1 MAMEKTELNTSV
13 NEELQDEYVSEH
25 ISVIDFKMITFSL
38 AEKDYAIDIMK
49 VKEIAKANNFTYVP
63 NTAPFVLGVYNLR
76 GDIIPIID
84 LRIFFN
90 IPIKQRAKDT
100 IESMVI
106 INVDDQI
113 FGIVVDRIDKV
124 VGVSKNDI
132 QPPHPIFGDINIK
145 YIYGVVENSGQL
157 YILLDV
163 DRIFAARTVV
173 DTKTAVIE
181 EDALPADAAVK
192 AGVPEVAQS
201 NDALDIRFIGDTL
214 AALGQ
219 FYASPINDAW
229 LEKRYYEWRDM
240 RVASD
245 IQIQSED
252 HAREFL
258 SNFLSPD
265 TGRFWSDAY
274 MNTVLAAL
282 PDSDAKIIT
291 VWNVGCDAGYETY
304 SLAVLLK
311 QKYPRAAIRIYAN
324 DADLLAISNAP
335 MLTVPESQVINRFKP
350 YLVKGVNDLYSF
362 NQEIKDMIL
371 FEYHDCL
378 HQNTVPDADIILARD
393 VLSFI
398 KTEKQSILLEE
409 FRDKLK
415 TTGIVILGA
424 NEMMPKQSGWM
435 RQVMG
440 DITTFS
446 RE

>member
-1 MAMEKTELNTSV
+1 MTMEKTELNTSI
-13 NEELQDEYVSEH
+13 NEELQDEYVSEPLS
-25 ISVIDFKMITFSL
+25 IIDFKMITFSL

-106 INVDDQI
+106 INVDDQT

-124 VGVSKNDI
+124 VGVSKNTI

-163 DRIFAARTVV
+163 DRIFASRTVTE
-173 DTKTAVIE
+173 TKAAVVE
-181 EDALPADAAVK
+181 SEALPADDSSK
-192 AGVPEVAQS
+192 IGVADVAQS

-219 FYASPINDAW
+219 FYPSPVNSAW

-240 RVASD
+240 RVASS

-252 HAREFL
+252 QAREFL
-258 SNFLSPD
+258 SNFLSPN
-265 TGRFWSDAY
+265 TRRFWSDAY
-274 MNTVLAAL
+274 MNSVLAAL
-282 PDSDAKIIT
+282 PDNDAKIRDTRHT
-291 VWNVGCDAGYETY
+291 VLPSC
-304 SLAVLLK
+304 
-311 QKYPRAAIRIYAN
+311 
-324 DADLLAISNAP
+324 
-335 MLTVPESQVINRFKP
+335 
-350 YLVKGVNDLYSF
+350 
-362 NQEIKDMIL
+362 
-371 FEYHDCL
+371 
-378 HQNTVPDADIILARD
+378 
-393 VLSFI
+393 
-398 KTEKQSILLEE
+398 
-409 FRDKLK
+409 
-415 TTGIVILGA
+415 
-424 NEMMPKQSGWM
+424 
-435 RQVMG
+435 
-440 DITTFS
+440 
-446 RE
+446 